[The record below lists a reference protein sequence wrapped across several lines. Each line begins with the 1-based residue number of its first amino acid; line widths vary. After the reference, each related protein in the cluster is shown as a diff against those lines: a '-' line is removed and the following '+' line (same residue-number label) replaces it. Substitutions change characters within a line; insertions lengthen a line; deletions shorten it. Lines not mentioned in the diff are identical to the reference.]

1 MRAVNLLPK
10 DDGRS
15 SRKLNPVFA
24 VGLGGATVVASALAA
39 AIVMTGGSISSKEA
53 TLADLQVELRVIPK
67 PSVAT
72 EPDRSQELAGEESA
86 RLTALSAALTE
97 RVAWDRVLR
106 QFALVLPEDV
116 WLTSL
121 NAQAPSTQP
130 GAAAAPPAAGAP
142 VAPATGFTISGYT
155 YSHEAVARLL
165 SRLAVIADLENV
177 QLQRSAV
184 TAGNSKVVEFTI
196 VAGIRKAGSST

>member
-10 DDGRS
+10 DDRRS
-15 SRKLNPVFA
+15 SHKLNPVA
-24 VGLGGATVVASALAA
+24 IVGIAGATVLASALAA
-39 AIVMTGGSISSKEA
+39 AIVMTGGSVSSKQA
-53 TLADLQVELRVIPK
+53 TLADLRVELVTIPK
-67 PSVAT
+67 PAVVQEPGAT
-72 EPDRSQELAGEESA
+72 QQLAGEESA

-121 NAQAPSTQP
+121 NAAAPGATP
-130 GAAAAPPAAGAP
+130 GAAAPVTTPG
-142 VAPATGFTISGYT
+142 VAPTGFTIAGYT
-155 YSHEAVARLL
+155 YSHDGVARLL
-165 SRLAVIADLENV
+165 SRLSVIADLENV

-184 TAGNSKVVEFTI
+184 TAGNAKVVEFTI
-196 VAGIRKAGSST
+196 VAGVRNVGAST

>member
-1 MRAVNLLPK
+1 MSRRATSRRSTQAASKSVRPKLNGVALTLPK
-10 DDGRS
+10 PAAP
-15 SRKLNPVFA
+15 SR
-24 VGLGGATVVASALAA
+24 
-39 AIVMTGGSISSKEA
+39 
-53 TLADLQVELRVIPK
+53 
-67 PSVAT
+67 
-72 EPDRSQELAGEESA
+72 PDNSEQLAGEESA
-86 RLTALSAALTE
+86 RLTALAAALTE

-121 NAQAPSTQP
+121 NAQAPTVGP
-130 GAAAAPPAAGAP
+130 AAPATAPPASGSAP
-142 VAPATGFTISGYT
+142 PTGFTITGYT

-184 TAGNSKVVEFTI
+184 TAGNAKMVEFTI
-196 VAGIRKAGSST
+196 VAGVRQGAST

>member
-1 MRAVNLLPK
+1 MRAVDLLPR
-10 DDGRS
+10 DERSGR
-15 SRKLNPVFA
+15 RLDRV
-24 VGLGGATVVASALAA
+24 VLGGLAGATVVASALAA
-39 AIVMTGGSISSKEA
+39 LVVLTSGTVSAKEA
-53 TLADLQVELRVIPK
+53 ELADLQVELQVIPK
-67 PSVAT
+67 PAAPSRADNS
-72 EPDRSQELAGEESA
+72 EQLAGEESA
-86 RLTALSAALTE
+86 RLTALAAALTE

-121 NAQAPSTQP
+121 NAQAPTVGP
-130 GAAAAPPAAGAP
+130 AAPATAPPASGSAP
-142 VAPATGFTISGYT
+142 PTGFTITGYK

-184 TAGNSKVVEFTI
+184 TAGNAKVVEFTI
-196 VAGIRKAGSST
+196 VAGVRQGAST

>member
-1 MRAVNLLPK
+1 MRAVNLLPR

-15 SRKLNPVFA
+15 SRRLNPVA
-24 VGLGGATVVASALAA
+24 IIGLAGTTVVASALAA
-39 AIVMTGGSISSKEA
+39 AILMTGGSVSSKRT
-53 TLADLQVELRVIPK
+53 TLDDLRVELQVIPK
-67 PSVAT
+67 PAVVEEPGASV
-72 EPDRSQELAGEESA
+72 QLAGEESA
-86 RLTALSAALTE
+86 RLTALSSALAE

-121 NAQAPSTQP
+121 NATAP
-130 GAAAAPPAAGAP
+130 GAQAGATAAAPPPTPG
-142 VAPATGFTISGYT
+142 VAPTGFLISGYT

-165 SRLAVIADLENV
+165 SRLAVIPDLENV

-184 TAGNSKVVEFTI
+184 TTANAKIVEFTI
-196 VAGIRKAGSST
+196 VAGVRNAGAST